1 MGRLRNRR
9 RGGGPAKTLT
19 GLNRAGAANKILA
32 NQGGIQNPT
41 VGDIQAGREVEIVA
55 TNEPKVE
62 KVGRFLGA
70 VLIDCDP
77 TNGGEIPE
85 DSTVDEREVN
95 WTKRGLNLVV
105 WTDGGTVTCRF
116 WVF

>member
-19 GLNRAGAANKILA
+19 GLTRTGAANKILA

-41 VGDIQAGREVEIVA
+41 VGDISAGKEVVMSLD
-55 TNEPKVE
+55 TDSTTKD
-62 KVGRFLGA
+62 VGRYLGA
-70 VLIDCDP
+70 ILIEV
-77 TNGGEIPE
+77 TYYYAASEIP
-85 DSTVDEREVN
+85 DTNPIDRLVN
-95 WTKRGLNLVV
+95 WHKEGNNLIA
-105 WTDGGTVTCRF
+105 WCNTGTCNARF